1 MRHKQHERV
10 AGDREKIEREKR
22 APMSPAIDEHA
33 AGIRV
38 DGAEQRTE
46 RIEKTDDENARA
58 EGLEI
63 FREKPH
69 PEFLARTNHENGHE
83 QNDKVAFEPEKLRK
97 PVRGAHALLV
107 WRLHFA

>member
-1 MRHKQHERV
+1 
-10 AGDREKIEREKR
+10 
-22 APMSPAIDEHA
+22 MSPAIDEHA

-69 PEFLARTNHENGHE
+69 PELFARADDERGDE
-83 QNDKVAFEPEKLRK
+83 QDDEVALEREKF
-97 PVRGAHALLV
+97 RGATPEVHD
-107 WRLHFA
+107 RFRFIR